1 MLAQNRIA
9 TTLLLLL
16 SSTSSVAK
24 TDQGLDDELSQRCL
38 HTLDFIK
45 TKDLAAF
52 MAQMPP
58 QHSKGQEKR
67 LEKILERSHDRWFV
81 RGQIK
86 SVDLIGVTY
95 EEASKVKQEKF
106 NASELAKVKMSIIGT
121 TFNSPSVSCK
131 YLKNSEGWFLS
142 KLP

>member
-9 TTLLLLL
+9 ITLLLLL

-38 HTLDFIK
+38 GTFEFVK

-67 LEKILERSHDRWFV
+67 LEKILERAHERRF
-81 RGQIK
+81 GNGKIK
-86 SVDLIGVTY
+86 SIDITNITYKDIDKDKHDVYGVL
-95 EEASKVKQEKF
+95 EEAKIK
-106 NASELAKVKMSIIGT
+106 LLIIST
-121 TFNSPSVSCK
+121 SLESHVSCK
-131 YLKNSEGWFLS
+131 FMRTPEGWFLS
-142 KLP
+142 SLP